1 MKHHAELGIIH
12 CTNIGQEAACLVA
25 LLQEKKVVLKGR
37 HLTGLHKED
46 RTLQNTR
53 RDSVL

>member
-1 MKHHAELGIIH
+1 MKHHAELAIIH